1 MRRCKA
7 VVTSALS
14 GASTYSTAI
23 RGRYVG
29 TLLYSSTLPVIWRLG
44 ETILMQLPSVVVPR
58 DGGNRRSPPC
68 CKRPAYR
75 HGLPGL
81 DALPAS
87 SKRKEQSA
95 SGHLRGGMVGRMT
108 ELFERKGGKE
118 KSSFA
123 GLQSLIS
130 PDRSREQLS
139 EIHHKRLPI
148 RFIFLSG
155 FACPNPA
162 KGKILP

>member
-1 MRRCKA
+1 
-7 VVTSALS
+7 
-14 GASTYSTAI
+14 
-23 RGRYVG
+23 
-29 TLLYSSTLPVIWRLG
+29 
-44 ETILMQLPSVVVPR
+44 
-58 DGGNRRSPPC
+58 
-68 CKRPAYR
+68 
-75 HGLPGL
+75 
-81 DALPAS
+81 
-87 SKRKEQSA
+87 
-95 SGHLRGGMVGRMT
+95 MVGRMT
-108 ELFERKGGKE
+108 ELFEREGGKE

-148 RFIFLSG
+148 RGIFLAG